1 MVALSLLVPLFAL
14 LALAIVPAPA
24 ALDLPWLL
32 LGTRLVLDD
41 TGRFFLGFTALV
53 WLVAAVYAR
62 AYLRGDARR
71 GVFNAFFV
79 ATQIGNL
86 GVCVAGDAAS
96 FYFFFALMTF
106 AAYGLVIHSGSFEA
120 RRAANIYLA
129 MAMLGEALLAAGMM
143 MASHAA
149 GSVLL
154 VDIAKAPQTPVGMAL
169 LLAGFSIKVGVPL
182 LHMWLP
188 LAHPVAPVPASAA
201 LSGVILKAGLLGW
214 LRFLPLGHL
223 AWPEAGA
230 VLMTLGLVAIFLGVL
245 FGLGQRN
252 PKVVLAYSSI
262 SQMGFMTLGVGAGLL
277 QPALWPTLLPAVT
290 FYALH
295 HALAKS
301 ALFLG
306 VGVALAHGSRPW
318 VLAGLALPALALAG
332 FPGSSGFLAK
342 LGLKAALA
350 LPAPWPLLL
359 AWLLPLAAIG
369 TTGLMAR
376 LLWLVWRSDRHPHPV
391 SGLAAPW
398 LTLVGLGFV
407 LPWWFAPIGATG
419 AAASLTLWLSVLWPV
434 AVGGCLAWLAVGRT
448 RRLWAP
454 LPGDVL
460 ILIEKL
466 FRLILKWSNNK
477 KKAAA

>member
-1 MVALSLLVPLFAL
+1 MVALSLLLPLFAL
-14 LALAIVPAPA
+14 MSLAVVPAPA

-71 GVFNAFFV
+71 HVFSAFFV
-79 ATQIGNL
+79 ATQTGNL

-106 AAYGLVIHSGSFEA
+106 AAYGLVIHSGSREA
-120 RRAANIYLA
+120 RRAANVYLA

-143 MASHAA
+143 MVSHAA

-154 VDIAKAPQTPVGMAL
+154 VDIAQAPQTLVGMAL
-169 LLAGFSIKVGVPL
+169 LLAGFGIKAGVPL

-223 AWPEAGA
+223 AWPQAGA
-230 VLMTLGLVAIFLGVL
+230 VMMSLGLVAMFMGVL

-277 QPALWPTLLPAVT
+277 QPALWPTLLPAIL

-318 VLAGLALPALALAG
+318 MLGGLALPALALAG
-332 FPGSSGFLAK
+332 LPGTSGFLAK

-350 LPAPWPLLL
+350 LPAPWPSLL

-369 TTGLMAR
+369 TTVLMVR
-376 LLWLVWRSDRHPHPV
+376 LLWLVWHSNRQLHPV
-391 SGLAAPW
+391 AGLTAPW
-398 LTLVGLGFV
+398 LTLVGLGVV
-407 LPWWFAPIGATG
+407 LPWWFAPAGATD
-419 AAASLTLWLSVLWPV
+419 AAASLPMLLSTLWPV
-434 AVGGCLAWLAVGRT
+434 AVGGCLAWFAAGRT

-454 LPGDVL
+454 PPSDVL
-460 ILIEKL
+460 ILIERPV
-466 FRLILKWSNNK
+466 RLALAGSKDHK
-477 KKAAA
+477 KSA